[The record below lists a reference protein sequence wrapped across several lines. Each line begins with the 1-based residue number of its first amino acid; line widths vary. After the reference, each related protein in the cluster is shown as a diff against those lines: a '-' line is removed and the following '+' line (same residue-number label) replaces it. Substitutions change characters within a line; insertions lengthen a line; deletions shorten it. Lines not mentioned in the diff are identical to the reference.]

1 MSYQSVNKA
10 ASDLKEVN
18 DKIDELQ
25 AKKDRLQ
32 TEMAKVN
39 SDLTALK
46 TERDQKAAKLKTEV
60 GTI

>member
-32 TEMAKVN
+32 AEMTKVN